1 MTRSAI
7 SKVEE
12 AKSVLSPRQ
21 QFVLQ
26 ILRINAW
33 AAVLVVFMWGVGE
46 YVEKQEERHHEFR
59 MEVCSQEEK

>member
-1 MTRSAI
+1 M
-7 SKVEE
+7 
-12 AKSVLSPRQ
+12 LSPRQ